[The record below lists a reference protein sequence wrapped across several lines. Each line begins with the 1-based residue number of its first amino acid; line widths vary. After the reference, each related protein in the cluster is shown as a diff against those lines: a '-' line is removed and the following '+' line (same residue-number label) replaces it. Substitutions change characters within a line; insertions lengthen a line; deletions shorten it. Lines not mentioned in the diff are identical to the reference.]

1 MKRDCRRALCLLAG
15 TVILLLA
22 GCGGNKQAISYFDI
36 PAETAESTEP
46 ERTLLLTHSY
56 SSGSPVDETAQEFA
70 RLLAERGGPAVDIY
84 PNNTLGNVT
93 GGFDAVAKGT
103 VDLRIGGGGSELM
116 TILSWLPSFDDVTLE
131 DLVGELQVGNEIYGL
146 LEEEYRQR
154 GVQLLGILKPEY
166 RQLTS
171 NRRIEKVEDFEGLHI
186 RTVTGTNDNMFWET
200 LGAVPD
206 NSYQVEQVYT
216 ALQMGLVEAE
226 ENPLATIC
234 SRRFYEQQD
243 YLIETN
249 LRLQINVLF
258 INLDTW
264 NSLDK
269 EMQEVFREAAAGA
282 ICKGNE
288 LSGQEVEENYRLA
301 AEHME
306 IIAFPEEEKQK
317 IRAGAG
323 ALIRN
328 RIVEQYG
335 DGMLSL
341 VREIVAAGRMPAVK

>member
-1 MKRDCRRALCLLAG
+1 MKRECRKALCLLAG
-15 TVILLLA
+15 AASLLLA
-22 GCGGNKQAISYFDI
+22 GCGGNKQAVSYFDI
-36 PAETAESTEP
+36 PAETAENTMP

-56 SSGSPVDETAQEFA
+56 SIGSPVDEAAQEFA
-70 RLLAERGGPAVDIY
+70 RLLAEGGGPAVDIY

-93 GGFDAVAKGT
+93 GGFEAVTKGT
-103 VDLRIGGGGSELM
+103 VDMRIGGGGSELM
-116 TILSWLPSFDDVTLE
+116 TILSWLPSFDNVRLE
-131 DLVGELQVGNEIYGL
+131 DLADELQVGNEIYRL
-146 LEEEYRQR
+146 LEEEYRQQ

-186 RTVTGTNDNMFWET
+186 RTVSGTNDDMFWEA

-206 NSYQVEQVYT
+206 SSYQVEQVYT

-234 SRRFYEQQD
+234 SRKFYEQQE
-243 YLIETN
+243 YLVETN

-269 EMQEVFREAAAGA
+269 KMQEVFRAAAAGA
-282 ICKGNE
+282 IRKGNE
-288 LSGQEVEENYRLA
+288 LSEQQVEQNYELA
-301 AEHME
+301 GEHME
-306 IIAFPEEEKQK
+306 IIAFPEEEMQK
-317 IRAGAG
+317 IRTGAG

-328 RIVEQYG
+328 QIVQQYG

-341 VREIVAAGRMPAVK
+341 VQEIAAAGWKPAAK